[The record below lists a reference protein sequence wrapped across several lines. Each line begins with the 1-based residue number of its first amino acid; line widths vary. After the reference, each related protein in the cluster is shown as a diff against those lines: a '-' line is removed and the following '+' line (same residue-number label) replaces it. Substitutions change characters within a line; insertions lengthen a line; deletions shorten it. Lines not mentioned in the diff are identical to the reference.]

1 MKIKGQY
8 IPDRDEWILNRC
20 AGKRV
25 LHLGCTDWPLTAD
38 RLRQGDLLHQKLVR
52 VCASVVGVDPDEGGI
67 KELQKAMPEHSF
79 YASKAETMQV
89 IAEVINTP
97 WDVILAA
104 DVVEHISNL
113 GSALDSISSLMGSTT
128 ILLITTPSAFSLK
141 RSVVW
146 SLGKTE
152 HVHPDHCYYFSPST
166 LIQLLN
172 RSGLKLDS
180 YGFFMWKNRRSINRL
195 ALMLLAPLNK
205 LTGGR
210 MADELAIQCTRKQ
223 PTHTS

>member
-1 MKIKGQY
+1 MKLKGHY
-8 IPDRDEWILNRC
+8 LPDRDEWILNQC
-20 AGKRV
+20 AGKKV

-38 RLRQGDLLHQKLVR
+38 RLRQGTLLHQKLVR

-67 KELQKAMPEHSF
+67 KELQQAMPEHSF
-79 YASKAETMQV
+79 YASKAEEMQV
-89 IAEVINTP
+89 IAEVTNTP

-113 GSALDSISSLMGSTT
+113 GSALDSISSLMGSAT

-146 SLGKTE
+146 SLGNTE

-166 LIQLLN
+166 LQQILS
-172 RSGLKLDS
+172 RSGLKVEE
-180 YGFFMWKNRRSINRL
+180 YGFFMWRNNRL
-195 ALMLLAPLNK
+195 INTLARHFLAPLNAMV
-205 LTGGR
+205 GGR
-210 MADELAIQCTRKQ
+210 IADELAVSCIKR
-223 PTHTS
+223 